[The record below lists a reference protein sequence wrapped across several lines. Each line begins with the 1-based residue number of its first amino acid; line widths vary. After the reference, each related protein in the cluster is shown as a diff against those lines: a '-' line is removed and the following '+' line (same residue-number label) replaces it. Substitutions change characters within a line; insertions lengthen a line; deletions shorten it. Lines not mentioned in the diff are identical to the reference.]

1 MFFVC
6 LLGFVAAATWLAWR
20 QRRVEVPEKFI
31 GLVLLGTV
39 LGGTAGAIAGS
50 VT

>member
-1 MFFVC
+1 
-6 LLGFVAAATWLAWR
+6 LALR

-39 LGGTAGAIAGS
+39 LGGAAGAIVGS
-50 VT
+50 VF